1 VALVYWGVP
10 ALAPP
15 FLLGGIQVN
24 EEDHGRWVAAL
35 DAAGMNAVA
44 VTVYAKQGDWDS
56 DDLWFEAE
64 EPWVVHEVRQARR
77 AGLDAVL
84 VLRVALDHAYPRNKY
99 LWHGMIMPRTQAELE
114 RWFRRYREFAL
125 RWAEVA
131 EREGIAVLAIAS
143 ELNSMTNSVPVD
155 EIPELEEY
163 YANSEKVARENAKI
177 LEHEATIDREHL
189 WVRGFDPQ
197 ESVTALLDERAA
209 VESAWAR
216 RVAYLDAEDPVA
228 AINRRRQT
236 LETGW
241 RELIAAVR
249 ERYTGRLTYAA
260 NFDQYES
267 VAFWDALDLIG
278 VNAYFPLRRHYL
290 PRIRPPELE
299 ALLES
304 RWSVVLERLDAF
316 RRAAGLEDRRVLFT
330 ELGYSRRSH
339 STIEPW
345 ASHGFSVLPSPA
357 GEALVVWQDQPT
369 DLEERALAVRGLY
382 RAQAERADDIL
393 AGLLYWKLST
403 EAAHTDIEPF
413 VLVLGA
419 GDPLEAELRRFVRTG
434 PWDRLRYR
442 ALAWLPGR

>member
-216 RVAYLDAEDPVA
+216 RVA
-228 AINRRRQT
+228 
-236 LETGW
+236 
-241 RELIAAVR
+241 
-249 ERYTGRLTYAA
+249 
-260 NFDQYES
+260 
-267 VAFWDALDLIG
+267 
-278 VNAYFPLRRHYL
+278 
-290 PRIRPPELE
+290 
-299 ALLES
+299 
-304 RWSVVLERLDAF
+304 
-316 RRAAGLEDRRVLFT
+316 
-330 ELGYSRRSH
+330 
-339 STIEPW
+339 
-345 ASHGFSVLPSPA
+345 
-357 GEALVVWQDQPT
+357 
-369 DLEERALAVRGLY
+369 
-382 RAQAERADDIL
+382 
-393 AGLLYWKLST
+393 
-403 EAAHTDIEPF
+403 
-413 VLVLGA
+413 
-419 GDPLEAELRRFVRTG
+419 
-434 PWDRLRYR
+434 
-442 ALAWLPGR
+442 